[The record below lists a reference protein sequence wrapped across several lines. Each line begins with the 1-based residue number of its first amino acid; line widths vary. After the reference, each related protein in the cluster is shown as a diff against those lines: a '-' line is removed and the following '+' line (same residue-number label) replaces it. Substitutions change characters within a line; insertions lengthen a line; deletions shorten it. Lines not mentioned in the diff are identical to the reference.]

1 MFPQKDTVSNS
12 IFRKKKSGN
21 KRFIIIFETFYKK
34 NCYLY
39 KVKAF
44 YNKANWHINL
54 IINP

>member
-1 MFPQKDTVSNS
+1 MASYKALNTTFKSREIKDLLS
-12 IFRKKKSGN
+12 FL
-21 KRFIIIFETFYKK
+21 KRFTKK